1 MQGSTVVVSDRAAAQ
16 HVVKTF
22 TEQRIG
28 MVQCRIA
35 DEMQPR
41 CGARQVPPICMNG
54 TVVGHSRSSL
64 TA

>member
-1 MQGSTVVVSDRAAAQ
+1 MQGSTVAVSDRATAQ

-41 CGARQVPPICMNG
+41 CGAVQVPPIFMHG
-54 TVVGHSRSSL
+54 TVVGHSKSSL
-64 TA
+64 AA